1 MIYEKLKIRDISKR
15 LKNSDAVI
23 SAYIPANSKEINLNK
38 KSWQPA
44 FNLSF
49 QRLRI

>member
-23 SAYIPANSKEINLNK
+23 SAYIPSNSKEINLNK
-38 KSWQPA
+38 E
-44 FNLSF
+44 FHT
-49 QRLRI
+49 